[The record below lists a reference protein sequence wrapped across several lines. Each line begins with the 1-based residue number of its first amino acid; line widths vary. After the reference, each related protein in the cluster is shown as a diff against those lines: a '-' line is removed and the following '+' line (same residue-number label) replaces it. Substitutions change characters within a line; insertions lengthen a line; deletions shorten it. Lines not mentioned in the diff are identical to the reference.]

1 MERMDTEEITFE
13 QFGLLAGL
21 SGKPREARVALV
33 EELRDDGFDLD
44 QLKEA
49 AAEGR
54 LALLWVERRLSGE
67 ASLSAA
73 EVAERAGIDLEMM
86 ERLQRSLGMVSVGG
100 DAAELTE
107 DDVAAAE
114 RARKLLDA
122 SLDREAIE
130 GIARVIAVS
139 MSQFAAAVRQT
150 MAESLVREGDT
161 EHDLAR
167 RFDAVTKALAPMVGP
182 MFDHAFRVHLR
193 QQLRHTAI
201 DAVGIGSDDGDGE
214 EMAVAFADLVDFTQ
228 LGEQVPP
235 EELGRVTGRLD
246 VLAREVAG
254 EPIRLVKMVGD
265 AAMFSSTDSAAL
277 ADALLDLLDAAAA
290 EGDEF
295 PVLRAGMAKGVLVQ
309 RAGDIFGGTVNL
321 ADRITGIARPGS
333 LLIGPDLAGE
343 LEERFDL
350 SDAGRKRL
358 KGLSDKVRVYRC
370 RRLPDDSEE

>member
-1 MERMDTEEITFE
+1 MDTEEITFE

-21 SGKPREARVALV
+21 SGRPRDARIQLL
-33 EELRDDGFDLD
+33 EDLRDDGFDLD

-54 LALLWVERRLSGE
+54 LALLWVERRLTGE

-73 EVAERAGIDLEMM
+73 EVAERAGIEPEMM

-100 DAAELTE
+100 DALELTE
-107 DDVAAAE
+107 DDVEAAE
-114 RARKLLDA
+114 RARTLLDVG
-122 SLDREAIE
+122 LDQEAIE

-139 MSQFAAAVRQT
+139 MSQFAAAVRQA
-150 MAESLVREGDT
+150 MAEAMVSEGDT
-161 EHDLAR
+161 EYDLAQ
-167 RFDAVTKALAPMVGP
+167 RFDQVTKTLTPLVPPML
-182 MFDHAFRVHLR
+182 DHAFRLHLR

-201 DAVGIGSDDGDGE
+201 DADGIGRDDGEGE
-214 EMAVAFADLVDFTQ
+214 ELAIAFADLVDFTQ

-246 VLAREVAG
+246 ALARDAAG

-265 AAMFSSTDSAAL
+265 AAMFSSPDPVAL
-277 ADALLDLLDAAAA
+277 ANALLDLLDAAAA

-333 LLIGPDLAGE
+333 LLVGPDLATE
-343 LEERFDL
+343 LEDHFDL

-358 KGLSDKVRVYRC
+358 KGISDRVRVYRC
-370 RRLPDDSEE
+370 RRIDGDT